1 MQQFSSTSQP
11 LFTIAIIGKP
21 NVGKSTLFNKLYG
34 KYVALTDPM
43 PGMTRDRK
51 ELVSDILGYPVKIV
65 DTAGWEFQDQNQ
77 S

>member
-1 MQQFSSTSQP
+1 
-11 LFTIAIIGKP
+11 
-21 NVGKSTLFNKLYG
+21 
-34 KYVALTDPM
+34 M